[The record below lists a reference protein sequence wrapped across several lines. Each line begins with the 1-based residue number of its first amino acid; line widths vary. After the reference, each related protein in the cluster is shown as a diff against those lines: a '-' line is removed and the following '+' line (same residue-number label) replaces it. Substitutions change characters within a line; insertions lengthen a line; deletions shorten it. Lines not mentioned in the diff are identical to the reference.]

1 MSILSEQERDGLED
15 VFLSISSTRSSFL
28 KWSLSQCH
36 SYCVLYFKER
46 SKTSIY
52 DYSSFEK
59 IKNTL
64 KWIIFQKNLQKIDK
78 SRKI

>member
-15 VFLSISSTRSSFL
+15 VFLSISSTRSSSL

-36 SYCVLYFKER
+36 SYCVFYFKER
-46 SKTSIY
+46 ARSSIY
-52 DYSSFEK
+52 DYSCFEK

-64 KWIIFQKNLQKIDK
+64 KWIIFQKNLQKVDK